1 LHAIFFKVLSIIWN
15 IYIFSELWQEKNTP
29 TMLPLPCYEVALEN
43 KTNAINSLLQ
53 KESIVALV
61 GWVGLGRPFELKN
74 VSFVPQPIWEI

>member
-1 LHAIFFKVLSIIWN
+1 
-15 IYIFSELWQEKNTP
+15 
-29 TMLPLPCYEVALEN
+29 MLPLPCYEVALEN

-74 VSFVPQPIWEI
+74 VSFVPQPI